1 MHALRAQRRMKTR
14 RLTLAL
20 LLTWLL
26 ASCGH
31 FGYEVKRQTVIH
43 AIWDGSH
50 RVERPLPGA
59 DAETFTVLKP
69 YRYAKD
75 KHAVYHYQSV
85 IQGAIPSTFALLND
99 WYAVDNERVF
109 YNGAVL
115 PDRDA
120 ITFETI
126 NGYWTRDKNDVYF
139 LNRAIQACDPASF
152 NVVFERWA
160 MDAQCTYAA
169 DAVVDGADQHSF
181 HALNDA
187 YAKDKHHVYAQV
199 SSLVPLT
206 ERTTGES
213 RNVVR
218 NTVSRVREADVESFA
233 PSDNRTCEYDAK
245 DRFRCYRR
253 GEAVPCDCS
262 E

>member
-1 MHALRAQRRMKTR
+1 MKTR

-20 LLTWLL
+20 LLTLLL

-31 FGYEVKRQTVIH
+31 VGYEVKRQKVIH

-59 DAETFTVLKP
+59 DTETFTVLKP

-75 KHAVYHYQSV
+75 KHSVYHEQS
-85 IQGAIPSTFALLND
+85 IIPEASPSTFALLND
-99 WYAVDNERVF
+99 WYAVDSERVF
-109 YNGAVL
+109 YDGAVL
-115 PDRDA
+115 PGRDA
-120 ITFETI
+120 TTFEVI
-126 NGYWTRDKNDVYF
+126 SGYWTRDKNDVYF
-139 LNRAIQACDPASF
+139 LNRAIQACAPASF
-152 NVVFERWA
+152 RVVYERWA
-160 MDAQCTYAA
+160 VDAQCTYAA
-169 DAVVDGADQHSF
+169 DAVVDGADRQSF
-181 HALNDA
+181 HALSDD

-213 RNVVR
+213 RNI
-218 NTVSRVREADVESFA
+218 SRSTLSLVREADVESSA
-233 PSDNRTCEYDAK
+233 PSDNRNCEYDAK

-253 GEAVPCDCS
+253 GEAAPCDCS